1 MKVYQ
6 WKKINLKAGE
16 LEMIQREHII
26 ERIKSLPDESLKEV
40 TDFIEF
46 LEAKRKRAVEEE
58 GEKKEEGD
66 PLSKVI
72 GICEGPSDLAE
83 RHDKYVYGAE

>member
-1 MKVYQ
+1 M
-6 WKKINLKAGE
+6 
-16 LEMIQREHII
+16 LEREYIV

-46 LEAKRKRAVEEE
+46 LEAKRKRLVEEE
-58 GEKKEEGD
+58 EKKKEEED
-66 PLSKVI
+66 PLTKVI

-83 RHDKYVYGAE
+83 RHNKYVYGIK

>member
-1 MKVYQ
+1 M
-6 WKKINLKAGE
+6 
-16 LEMIQREHII
+16 LEREYIV

-40 TDFIEF
+40 VDFIEF
-46 LEAKRKRAVEEE
+46 LEAKRKRLVEEKE
-58 GEKKEEGD
+58 KEEEAD
-66 PLSKVI
+66 PLARVI

>member
-1 MKVYQ
+1 MKM
-6 WKKINLKAGE
+6 
-16 LEMIQREHII
+16 LEREYII

-46 LEAKRKRAVEEE
+46 LDVKRKRVIE
-58 GEKKEEGD
+58 KEEKAKRIGDD
-66 PLSKVI
+66 PLTGVL

-83 RHDKYVYGAE
+83 THDKYVYGIK

>member
-1 MKVYQ
+1 M
-6 WKKINLKAGE
+6 
-16 LEMIQREHII
+16 LEREYIV
-26 ERIKSLPDESLKEV
+26 ERIKSLPEESLKEV

-46 LEAKRKRAVEEE
+46 LEAKRKRLVDEE
-58 GEKKEEGD
+58 GRKKEEGD

-83 RHDKYVYGAE
+83 RHDKYVYGE

>member
-1 MKVYQ
+1 M
-6 WKKINLKAGE
+6 
-16 LEMIQREHII
+16 

-46 LEAKRKRAVEEE
+46 LEAKRKRLVEEE
-58 GEKKEEGD
+58 KREGGD
-66 PLSKVI
+66 PLTKVI

-83 RHDKYVYGAE
+83 RHDKYVYG

>member
-1 MKVYQ
+1 M
-6 WKKINLKAGE
+6 
-16 LEMIQREHII
+16 LEREYIV
-26 ERIKSLPDESLKEV
+26 ERIKSLPGESLKEV

-46 LEAKRKRAVEEE
+46 LEAKRKRLVEEE
-58 GEKKEEGD
+58 GGKKEKGD

-83 RHDKYVYGAE
+83 RHDKYVYGE

>member
-1 MKVYQ
+1 M
-6 WKKINLKAGE
+6 
-16 LEMIQREHII
+16 LEREYIV

-46 LEAKRKRAVEEE
+46 LEAKRKRLVEEAE
-58 GEKKEEGD
+58 KKKEEED
-66 PLSKVI
+66 PLTKVI

-83 RHDKYVYGAE
+83 RHNKYVYGIK

>member
-1 MKVYQ
+1 MVEIEY
-6 WKKINLKAGE
+6 
-16 LEMIQREHII
+16 II

-46 LEAKRKRAVEEE
+46 LDAKRKRLFEEK
-58 GEKKEEGD
+58 EKKEKGD
-66 PLSKVI
+66 PFAKVI

-83 RHDKYVYGAE
+83 RHDKYVYG

>member
-1 MKVYQ
+1 M
-6 WKKINLKAGE
+6 
-16 LEMIQREHII
+16 LEREYIV
-26 ERIKSLPDESLKEV
+26 ERIKSLPEESLKEV

-46 LEAKRKRAVEEE
+46 LEAKRKRLVKEE
-58 GEKKEEGD
+58 GGKKDEGD

-83 RHDKYVYGAE
+83 RHDKYIYGAE